1 VARSLEKSL
10 VHVMV
15 ACLAEGDPVR
25 IRAGAVRHSAIV
37 TRFEQFLA
45 AHQFQP
51 VYLEELCTAIGVSET
66 VLRFCCQEHLGMSP
80 FRYLGLRRMHLAH
93 RALILADAAK
103 TTVTGIATDHGFWEL
118 GRFSIEYRKLF
129 GESPSATLH
138 RPPGEEFV
146 SEKDLN

>member
-1 VARSLEKSL
+1 
-10 VHVMV
+10 
-15 ACLAEGDPVR
+15 
-25 IRAGAVRHSAIV
+25 
-37 TRFEQFLA
+37 
-45 AHQFQP
+45 
-51 VYLEELCTAIGVSET
+51 
-66 VLRFCCQEHLGMSP
+66 MSP

-138 RPPGEEFV
+138 RPPGTSIAFQLILHSRNRFIV
-146 SEKDLN
+146 HTVKPTIRRPRSGVAPLIRTSQSNAQ